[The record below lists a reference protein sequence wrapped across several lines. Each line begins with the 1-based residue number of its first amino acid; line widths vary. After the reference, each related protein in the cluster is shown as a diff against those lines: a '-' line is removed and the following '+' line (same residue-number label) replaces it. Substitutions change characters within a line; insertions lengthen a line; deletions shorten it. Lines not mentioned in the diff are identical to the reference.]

1 MLNSLYTEAI
11 RKKGLI
17 NEPLEIRILFLLQV
31 MEAITKRNIS
41 ASISMQWLHNLSFTI
56 QMIQNQN

>member
-11 RKKGLI
+11 RKKV
-17 NEPLEIRILFLLQV
+17 FLLLV

-41 ASISMQWLHNLSFTI
+41 ASISMQWLHNLSFII